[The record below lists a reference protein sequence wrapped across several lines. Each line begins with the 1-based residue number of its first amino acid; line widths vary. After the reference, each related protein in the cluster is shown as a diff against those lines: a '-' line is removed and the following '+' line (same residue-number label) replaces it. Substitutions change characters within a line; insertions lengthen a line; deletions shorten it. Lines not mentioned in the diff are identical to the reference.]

1 MSPMLDDPQAE
12 AIRRIAEET
21 LAAHSA
27 ELVEC
32 NVHRHTGGLQLRFL
46 VDKVGGVTVQD
57 CTRLNRLISEAL
69 DASGAIDVAGYTLEV
84 SSPGLDRPL
93 VTKRDYE
100 RALGDEL
107 DVELLEP
114 LADTNARQLRGRV
127 LAVQEDA
134 VVLASGSG
142 NSTVPFANIQRARKA
157 IRW

>member
-12 AIRRIAEET
+12 AIKRIAEEI

-46 VDKVGGVTVQD
+46 VDTVGGVTVQD
-57 CTRLNRLISEAL
+57 CTRLNRLIGEAL
-69 DASGAIDVAGYTLEV
+69 DASGSVDTNYTLEV

-100 RALGDEL
+100 RAIGDEL

-114 LADTNARQLRGRV
+114 LADTKARQLRGRV

-142 NSTVPFANIQRARKA
+142 NLTVLFANIQRARKA
-157 IRW
+157 VRW